1 MLKKIIQ
8 RAPVGAAQGVASQ
21 EIVSVF
27 AEVIEG
33 LRKIERLL
41 SDNGFE
47 IGSETL

>member
-1 MLKKIIQ
+1 MFKKIAQ
-8 RAPVGAAQGVASQ
+8 RVPVGTAEGIASQ
-21 EIVSVF
+21 ESVSVLL
-27 AEVIEG
+27 EVIER